1 MKKNYIT
8 PEINV
13 IQLEALCDGG
23 FVTASVHKGVPGEN
37 VSTSLMWSTRRKSR
51 VLNTKTFWEAIIGAM
66 TDTIV
71 CYRNR

>member
-23 FVTASVHKGVPGEN
+23 IATCSVHRESTKGECISKFDVVNGE
-37 VSTSLMWSTRRKSR
+37 T
-51 VLNTKTFWEAIIGAM
+51 TKTENKDLWGESNSGNWGN
-66 TDTIV
+66 D
-71 CYRNR
+71 